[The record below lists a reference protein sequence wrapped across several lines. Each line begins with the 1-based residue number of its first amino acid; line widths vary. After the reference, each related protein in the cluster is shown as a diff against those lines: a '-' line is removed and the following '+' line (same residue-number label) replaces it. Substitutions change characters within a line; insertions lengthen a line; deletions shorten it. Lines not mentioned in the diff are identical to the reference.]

1 MKIPRTLFRSVS
13 GRSFQG
19 YTSAL
24 SRKKVL
30 PGHKRLPFH
39 ARVTPINFFEFAFV
53 LQNNVV
59 DRSIDNHVF
68 SECQELT
75 SDLKVARPVDGKMD
89 FQLETYKIFFAPKIW
104 HPILLRVATRSVRG
118 LQLRSNF

>member
-1 MKIPRTLFRSVS
+1 MAEVSKGTQVPCPEKKGFSVS
-13 GRSFQG
+13 KPLQL
-19 YTSAL
+19 A
-24 SRKKVL
+24 VQ
-30 PGHKRLPFH
+30 
-39 ARVTPINFFEFAFV
+39 VTPINFFAFASV

-59 DRSIDNHVF
+59 DRFIDNHIF

-89 FQLETYKIFFAPKIW
+89 FQLKTYKIFFAPKIW